1 VKVGQ
6 PLGSF
11 YGYQFAG
18 VVQKGDDLSKVPVDA
33 RGATSSAVQ
42 PGDPIFVDHDGD
54 HKITDADKVVLGNS
68 QPDFT
73 YGFSTTLNFKS
84 FDLSVLFQGS
94 QGNKLYNA
102 LRQNLE
108 STSTSYNSAA
118 IVANRWTASNP
129 STTVPRAVETSQVYL
144 DSRYIEDASFLKLK
158 NLTIGYTF
166 PFKITQNRDS
176 KLRIFVSAQN
186 LLTFTKYKGLDP
198 EASRYGGDETNGLYQ
213 GIDLGAYPSSIG
225 FNIGASVTL

>member
-1 VKVGQ
+1 
-6 PLGSF
+6 
-11 YGYQFAG
+11 
-18 VVQKGDDLSKVPVDA
+18 VVQKGDDLSKVAVP
-33 RGATSSAVQ
+33 SWFSQAVQ
-42 PGDPIFVDHDGD
+42 PGDPKYVDQNHDGQ
-54 HKITDADKVVLGNS
+54 ITEADKVVLGNS

-73 YGFSTTLNFKS
+73 YGFSTTFNYKS
-84 FDLSVLFQGS
+84 FDVSVLFQGS

-108 STSTSYNSAA
+108 TTSSSYNSAA
-118 IVANRWTASNP
+118 IVADRWTPTNP
-129 STTVPRAVETSQVYL
+129 STTVPRAVETSQIVL

-158 NLTIGYTF
+158 NLTVGFTF
-166 PFKITQNRDS
+166 PFKITQNKDS
-176 KLRIFVSAQN
+176 KLRIFLSAQN

-198 EASRYGGDETNGLYQ
+198 EASRYGGDETNSLYQ